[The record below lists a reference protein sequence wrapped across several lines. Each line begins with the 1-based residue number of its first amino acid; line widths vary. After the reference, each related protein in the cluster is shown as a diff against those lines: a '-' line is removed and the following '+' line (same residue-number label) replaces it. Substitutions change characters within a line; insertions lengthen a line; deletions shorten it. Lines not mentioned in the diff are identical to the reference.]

1 MQNSRMEHEL
11 SHAIISTSPENDA
24 DNYFSKIPLVPKQN
38 FKVNQTVRDRLVC
51 CLRHTKHNFRKLG
64 RGKTKN

>member
-24 DNYFSKIPLVPKQN
+24 DNYFSKIPLVPK
-38 FKVNQTVRDRLVC
+38 
-51 CLRHTKHNFRKLG
+51 
-64 RGKTKN
+64 